1 MNLPAAQLQVAMGLP
16 LYMIPDVRRMYGR
29 EPYGTDHIDF
39 EKGQRGRVVDAWRGK
54 GT

>member
-1 MNLPAAQLQVAMGLP
+1 MGLP

-39 EKGQRGRVVDAWRGK
+39 EKGERGK
-54 GT
+54 GTEMEGKKIGWK